1 MRNGRTTI
9 GAIATP
15 PGDGG
20 VGIIRLSG
28 PRAVT
33 IANQIVVL
41 DLEMGESHKVYFT
54 KAIDPAR
61 QLIDEILVFKMCA
74 PKSFTGEDVVEIQC
88 HGGQLICK
96 KILSAV
102 LEAGA
107 EPALPGEFTQR
118 AFMNG
123 KIDLAKAESIQMLI
137 HAKNESAL
145 KAAKNQL
152 DGHLSTKILKFQE
165 ELFYLA
171 AILEAWVDY
180 PEEGL
185 EFMTMEDFAERL
197 NSIKQQLLQLERTF
211 RYGRTINTSTK
222 LCLVGAPNVGK
233 SSLLNALM
241 QKERAIV
248 TPIAGTTRDLIEGE
262 VTIGGHNFTL
272 IDTAGIRFTD
282 EIVEQE
288 GIRRSLQ
295 AKEESDLVLLIFDA
309 SRPLTPFEEE
319 LLAKHEPR
327 KTAIIFNKI
336 DLAHP
341 EHQPQGICVSAKT
354 LEGIAELQEFFI
366 SWIDKQNG
374 LLSKEEVILVQ
385 ERHFNAIKRTLA
397 YLDMVE
403 TGLYSNIGGEL
414 IVMDLKA
421 AIHTLAEII
430 GRNVTE
436 EVLGQI
442 FSNFCVGK

>member
-1 MRNGRTTI
+1 MRKKRTI
-9 GAIATP
+9 AAIATP

-28 PRAVT
+28 PEAV
-33 IANQIVVL
+33 ILANQIVL
-41 DLEMGESHKVYFT
+41 FDLINGKTHQIYFT
-54 KAIDPAR
+54 KAIDLEGR
-61 QLIDEILVFKMCA
+61 MIDEVLVFKMVA
-74 PKSFTGEDVVEIQC
+74 PRSFTGEDVVEIQC

-96 KILSAV
+96 KILAAAIQ
-102 LEAGA
+102 AGA
-107 EPALPGEFTQR
+107 ELALPGEFTKL

-123 KIDLAKAESIQMLI
+123 KIDLAKAESIQLLI
-137 HAKNESAL
+137 HAKNEAAL

-152 DGHLSTKILKFQE
+152 EGQLSTKVLSFQE

-185 EFMTMEDFAERL
+185 EFMTMEEFTYRL
-197 NSIKQQLLQLERTF
+197 RLVRQKIADLKDTF
-211 RYGRTINTSTK
+211 HRGRTLNTSTK

-262 VTIGGHNFTL
+262 VVIGGHHFTL
-272 IDTAGIRFTD
+272 IDTAGIRYTD
-282 EIVEQE
+282 EVVEQE

-295 AKEESDLVLLIFDA
+295 AKEESDLALLIFDA
-309 SRPLTPFEEE
+309 SRPLTPFEED
-319 LLAKHEPR
+319 LLANYDQK
-327 KTAIIFNKI
+327 KTAVIFNKM

-341 EHQPQGICVSAKT
+341 ENKLEGILVSAKT
-354 LEGIAELQEFFI
+354 LEGIDQLQEFFL
-366 SWIDKQNG
+366 SWIEKQNG
-374 LLSKEEVILVQ
+374 RLSKEEVILVQ
-385 ERHFNAIKRTLA
+385 ERHFEAVKKALE
-397 YLDMVE
+397 YLDIVE
-403 TGLYSNIGGEL
+403 QGLLLDIGGEL
-414 IVMDLKA
+414 VVMDIKA
-421 AIHTLAEII
+421 AIHSLAEII

-436 EVLGQI
+436 EVLNQI
-442 FSNFCVGK
+442 FNNFCVGK